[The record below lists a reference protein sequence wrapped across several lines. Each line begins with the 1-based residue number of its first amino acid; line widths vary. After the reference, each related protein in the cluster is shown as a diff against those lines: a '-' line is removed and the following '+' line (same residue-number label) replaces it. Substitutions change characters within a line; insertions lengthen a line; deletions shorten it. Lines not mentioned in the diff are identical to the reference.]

1 VHYLIGRGT
10 CMSSILVAVPEH
22 ATCTG
27 RLYELFILPILWQ
40 QRQSIWAPCKAGALP
55 RVEDKIV
62 IFPAKHLEP
71 WYTAALPA
79 ILVPAAPRSSNLT
92 THRPATPPSL
102 VVHISARPSSISWLA
117 RPSWSALAQPYKPYR
132 ADNLCRR
139 LPSYN

>member
-1 VHYLIGRGT
+1 MNSATSTYRHHLFGYRT
-10 CMSSILVAVPEH
+10 CMPSILVAVPEH

-27 RLYELFILPILWQ
+27 RLYGLFILPILWQ
-40 QRQSIWAPCKAGALP
+40 QRQSIWAPCKADALP

-62 IFPAKHLEP
+62 IFPAKHPEP
-71 WYTAALPA
+71 WYTAALQA
-79 ILVPAAPRSSNLT
+79 ILVPAPRSFNLT

-102 VVHISARPSSISWLA
+102 VVHTTELVRV
-117 RPSWSALAQPYKPYR
+117 AQPYKPYK